1 VTDGFGNRA
10 VEIAQVRA
18 EQEAAAGIAAASAAL
33 TGAGANKC
41 IDCTHE
47 IGAARRT
54 AMPSA
59 ERCITCQELFEK
71 ASR

>member
-1 VTDGFGNRA
+1 MTDGFGNRA
-10 VEIAQVRA
+10 LEIAQVRA
-18 EQEAAAGIAAASAAL
+18 EQEAAVAVAAASAAL
-33 TGAGANKC
+33 AGAGAD
-41 IDCTHE
+41 DCVDCNHE
-47 IGAARRT
+47 IGAARRK